1 MAFDLKS
8 LPELNRRAQAEL
20 PLSGASPQLRRN
32 LFTPLARALAGGQHG
47 LQHFGVWIYKQ
58 LFPASCDDDVL
69 EQVHAPMR
77 LRDGRKAASAA
88 SGYALLTGNAGATI
102 NAGTVF
108 NRTDGVTYTTPIGGI
123 VATDGTCAVR
133 VVCDVAG
140 LSGNMESGGSLTLS
154 NPIAGVDGDV
164 QVLAPGLSGGA
175 DMESI
180 DELRERVKTEW
191 TQPGEIGIDL
201 DYEAWA
207 KEVPGI
213 TRAWAVP
220 KSLGLG
226 TISVYVMRDNDPTP
240 YPDISEV
247 TKVKAHL
254 DATANPYGEI
264 HVFAPSKL
272 SQNYKISLTPS
283 TPATRAAVISALK
296 AFHAEK
302 AAPVAKD
309 AYGRT
314 IIPRTGI
321 TIPHSQISE
330 AISSAVGEYSHV
342 LIEPSGDIVCQ
353 LGEMSEVGEIEWL

>member
-32 LFTPLARALAGGQHG
+32 LFAPLARALAGSQHG

-58 LFPASCDDDVL
+58 LFPATCDDDVL

-77 LRDGRKAASAA
+77 LSEGRKAAAAA
-88 SGYALLTGNAGATI
+88 SGYVLLTGNAGATI
-102 NAGTVF
+102 DAGTVF
-108 NRTDGVTYTTPIGGI
+108 NRTDGVTYTAPVGGI

-140 LSGNMESGGSLTLS
+140 LSGNMESGGALTLS
-154 NPIAGVDGDV
+154 NPIAGVDGEV
-164 QVLAPGLSGGA
+164 QVIAPGLSGGA

-180 DELRERVKTEW
+180 DELRQRVKIAW
-191 TQPGEIGIDL
+191 AQPGEIGIDL
-201 DYEAWA
+201 DYEQWA

-220 KSLGLG
+220 KSLGPG
-226 TISVYVMRDNDPTP
+226 TISVYIMRDNDPTP
-240 YPDISEV
+240 YPDASEV
-247 TKVKAHL
+247 AAVAAHL
-254 DATANPYGEI
+254 DQTANPFGEI
-264 HVFAPSKL
+264 YVFAPVKKV
-272 SQNYKISLTPS
+272 QNYSIRLKPN
-283 TPATRAAVISALK
+283 TPAVQAAVTTALK

-314 IIPRTGI
+314 ANPPTGI
-321 TIPHSQISE
+321 SIPNSQIRE
-330 AISSAVGEYSHV
+330 AISAAQGEFSHE
-342 LIEPSGDIVCQ
+342 LISPSSDIVCAI
-353 LGEMSEVGEIEWL
+353 GEMSELGGITWL